1 MITVTGLQKD
11 LGGAPVLR
19 GIDLV
24 IETGEI
30 LALIGPSGT
39 GKSVLLKHIV
49 GLLEPDSGEVVVDG
63 RSVTRANH
71 RELGEIRKTMG
82 YVFQDAALL
91 DYLDVQGNLRLAMS
105 DMEWRKDRRGA
116 SARIEAALAA
126 VNLDESVLAKLPT
139 ELSGGMRK
147 RVGVARAIIHQPRT
161 ILYDEPTTGLDPR
174 NVAAIDELVLRN
186 RDRFGAT
193 SIVITHDVASVHR
206 IADRVALL
214 VDGKVQFL
222 GSPRDLVQSEVP
234 AVLNFLF
241 KPRRDHEL
249 V

>member
-1 MITVTGLQKD
+1 MITVTGLQKRM
-11 LGGAPVLR
+11 GGAHVLR

-24 IETGEI
+24 IETGEV

-49 GLLEPDSGEVVVDG
+49 GLLEPDAGDVVVDG

-71 RELGEIRKTMG
+71 GELADIRKSMG

-91 DYLDVQGNLRLAMS
+91 DYLDVRGNLRLALS
-105 DMEWRKDRRGA
+105 DVQWRRDRKL
-116 SARIEAALAA
+116 SLARIDAAVAA
-126 VNLDESVLAKLPT
+126 VNLDESVLGKMPT

-147 RVGVARAIIHQPRT
+147 RVGVARAIIHEPRT

-174 NVAAIDELVLRN
+174 NVAAIDDLVLRN

-193 SIVITHDVASVHR
+193 SIVITHDIPSVHR
-206 IADRVALL
+206 IADRVVLL
-214 VDGKVQFL
+214 ADGKVQFL
-222 GSPRDLVQSEVP
+222 GTPRELVQSDEP
-234 AVLNFLF
+234 AVRNFLF
-241 KPRRDHEL
+241 TPRRNDEH

>member
-1 MITVTGLQKD
+1 MITVTGLCKS

-19 GIDLV
+19 GIDLT

-30 LALIGPSGT
+30 VALIGPSGT

-49 GLLEPDSGEVVVDG
+49 GLLEPDAGEVVVDE
-63 RSVTRANH
+63 RSVTLADH
-71 RELGEIRKTMG
+71 RQLGEMRKTMG

-105 DMEWRKDRRGA
+105 DAEWRGDRKGA
-116 SARIEAALAA
+116 ADRIAAALAA
-126 VNLDESVLAKLPT
+126 VNLDGSVLTKMPT

-147 RVGVARAIIHQPRT
+147 RVGVARAIIHRPRT

-193 SIVITHDVASVHR
+193 SIVITHDLASVHR

-214 VDGKVQFL
+214 DEGRIQFL
-222 GSPRDLVQSEVP
+222 GSPRDLAQSEIPSV
-234 AVLNFLF
+234 VDFLF
-241 KPRRDHEL
+241 KPGRA
-249 V
+249 